1 MLQLQGKK
9 LLTEG
14 DQWGHTARDLCVP
27 QPRLGLV
34 HGHLLLF
41 NHGDKQPDNSLQVF
55 VSGLELLSHVVGGRR
70 VSDCGLCCQ
79 GCVSDQGR
87 VGVSLVVSLL
97 MVSLTPH
104 PGATGKSL
112 KLWSWHDGLTPGMG
126 SSPQPRN
133 AADQSLQQPDGL
145 GWEGKQWWGALE
157 HPSLVNK
164 RGRGVELQSRGV
176 LCFRG
181 RRGSTGREDGRHV
194 AGGHSSTCT

>member
-1 MLQLQGKK
+1 M
-9 LLTEG
+9 
-14 DQWGHTARDLCVP
+14 
-27 QPRLGLV
+27 
-34 HGHLLLF
+34 
-41 NHGDKQPDNSLQVF
+41 
-55 VSGLELLSHVVGGRR
+55 
-70 VSDCGLCCQ
+70 SDCGLCCQ
-79 GCVSDQGR
+79 GCVSDRGR
-87 VGVSLVVSLL
+87 VGVSLVVSLV

-112 KLWSWHDGLTPGMG
+112 KLWSWHHGLTPGMG
-126 SSPQPRN
+126 SSPQSRN